1 MDILQKIL
9 DADFVAQIVVGM
21 LAFFG
26 AYLGTKR
33 IKRHLID
40 NYIEGRVSKALE
52 TNDKVLN
59 RIRTILSDFEQEYE
73 TNRPISEDDL
83 DNVIDQCRE
92 LSNLSAD
99 GGKEVSTIAYLL
111 YQTVKNTKPSY
122 ESNSNH
128 GRSDEMIST
137 GSFIGLVDN
146 SLRLI
151 IEYCEASTPIPFKTR
166 LTKRSNIKRGLR
178 KYLTDK
184 RHYSLKHHPFG
195 LTLNPN
201 SEVIL
206 RLSSVVGYVST
217 PLFRRNLF
225 TFLQSNLPIAYEL
238 LVGKI
243 YMPAVL
249 ANENNNDYGLFGKQE
264 LHLVKIQ
271 PIKTVGTNAGDYID
285 FYYANISPRVKFVDG
300 ISNDKL
306 LEQFVHDV
314 FIDQGFPIENYHSLE
329 RHTNETIKIR
339 IDAKTAKRSFG
350 RHKWRLRYVLL
361 RRRFWH

>member
-9 DADFVAQIVVGM
+9 DTNFIAQIIVGL

-40 NYIEGRVSKALE
+40 NYIEGRVTKALE
-52 TNDKVLN
+52 TNDRVLN
-59 RIRTILSDFEQEYE
+59 RIRTILSDFEQEYQ
-73 TNRPISEDDL
+73 TNRAISEDDL
-83 DNVIDQCRE
+83 DSVIDQCRE

-111 YQTVKNTKPSY
+111 YQTVQDTKPSY
-122 ESNSNH
+122 ESNSKEGKSQEN
-128 GRSDEMIST
+128 IST
-137 GSFIGLVDN
+137 GNFIGLVDN

-151 IEYCEASTPIPFKTR
+151 IDYCEASTPIPFKTR
-166 LTKRSNIKRGLR
+166 LVKRSNIKRGLR

-184 RHYSLKHHPFG
+184 RYYSLKHHPFS

-206 RLSSVVGYVST
+206 RFSSVVGSIST

-225 TFLQSNLPIAYEL
+225 MFLQSNLPVVYEL
-238 LVGKI
+238 LVGKV

-249 ANENNNDYGLFGKQE
+249 EKKDDFSPFGKME
-264 LHLVKIQ
+264 LHLIKIQ
-271 PIKTVGTNAGDYID
+271 SLKMVGTEAGDYFD
-285 FYYANISPRVKFVDG
+285 FFYANISPRVRFLDG
-300 ISNDKL
+300 ISNEKL
-306 LEQFVHDV
+306 IEQFTHDN
-314 FIDQGFPIENYHSLE
+314 FLNQYSTLDGYHSIS
-329 RHTNETIKIR
+329 RHTNEIIR
-339 IDAKTAKRSFG
+339 IRVDARTAKRRFSKQ
-350 RHKWRLRYVLL
+350 KWKLRYMLF
-361 RRRFWH
+361 RRRFRH